1 MFDYD
6 PKETN
11 AFRNFRFI
19 EGAKDAFAA
28 EKSQD
33 KARHDARLEEIAR
46 ELGSSNPN
54 IVGQQVILRAKS
66 PSPARAKSP
75 SPARAKSPSHARS
88 RTPSPGLGAQ
98 QMARNIFSIPVP
110 LPTYPYQTHV
120 PRQNYQGLAAQQEGI
135 NRFPTYPYQR
145 HIPGQNYQGLAAQ
158 QAGINQFPTYPYQRH
173 VPRQNYQG
181 LAGTH
186 MFPIY
191 LYQPPVPTPV
201 YQGVLPDNKT
211 SLVEDLE
218 GLDDDELVNL
228 LSGGY
233 KQRGSKERGKLYK
246 TMNKRG
252 RKSRKSRK
260 FRKSRKSRKS
270 RKRKARRARR
280 TRKY

>member
-1 MFDYD
+1 MSKDPFSNRHMFDYD

-28 EKSQD
+28 EKSGD
-33 KARHDARLEEIAR
+33 KTRHDARLEEIAR

-120 PRQNYQGLAAQQEGI
+120 PRQNYQGLA
-135 NRFPTYPYQR
+135 
-145 HIPGQNYQGLAAQ
+145 
-158 QAGINQFPTYPYQRH
+158 
-173 VPRQNYQG
+173 
-181 LAGTH
+181 GTH

-252 RKSRKSRK
+252 RKSRK
-260 FRKSRKSRKS
+260 FRKSRRV
-270 RKRKARRARR
+270 RN
-280 TRKY
+280 